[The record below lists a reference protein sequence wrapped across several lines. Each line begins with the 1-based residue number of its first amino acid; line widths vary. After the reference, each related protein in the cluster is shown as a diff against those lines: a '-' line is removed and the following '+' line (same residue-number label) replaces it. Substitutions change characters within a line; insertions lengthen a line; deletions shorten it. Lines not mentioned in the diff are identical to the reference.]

1 MPRKLALLF
10 DLDGTLVD
18 SVGDLTAAINGL
30 LTEHGRA
37 PLTVD
42 EVRPM
47 VGDGVGVLVQRAL
60 AARPGPEI
68 DLDTAVARYVALYE
82 ASPSANTLVYPG
94 VVEALEVLDAQGY
107 SLIVCTN
114 KPERLTHAVLK
125 ALGLDRYFARV
136 YGGDSLPWRKPDPLV
151 IHTIL
156 AELRVTPP
164 RALFIGD
171 SEVDAACA
179 EAAGVP
185 FALMTYGYHRVP
197 IAEIPRMATLDSFG
211 ELLLLLTDT

>member
-1 MPRKLALLF
+1 MKPALLLF

-30 LTEHGRA
+30 LTEHGRT
-37 PLTVD
+37 PLTIN

-47 VGDGVGVLVQRAL
+47 IGDGVGILVQRAL
-60 AARPGPEI
+60 ETRPGPAI

-82 ASPSANTLVYPG
+82 ASPAAHTVIYPG
-94 VVEALEVLDAQGY
+94 VIETLAALAEQGY
-107 SLIVCTN
+107 PLVVCTN
-114 KPERLTHAVLK
+114 KPERVSGALLKVLGMS
-125 ALGLDRYFARV
+125 GLFARV
-136 YGGDSLPWRKPDPLV
+136 FGGDTLPWRKPDPRV
-151 IHTIL
+151 IAAIL
-156 AELRVTPP
+156 EEFGVKPADT
-164 RALFIGD
+164 LFIGD
-171 SEVDAACA
+171 SEVDAATA

-211 ELLLLLTDT
+211 ELVPLLTES

>member
-1 MPRKLALLF
+1 MKPELLLF

-30 LTEHGRA
+30 LAEHGRA
-37 PLTVD
+37 LLTID

-47 VGDGVGVLVQRAL
+47 IGDGVGVLVQRAL
-60 AARPGPEI
+60 AARPGPAI

-82 ASPSANTLVYPG
+82 ASPSVHTLIYPG
-94 VVEALEVLDAQGY
+94 VIETLATMAEQGY
-107 SLIVCTN
+107 PLVICTN
-114 KPERLTHAVLK
+114 KPERVTGALLKVL
-125 ALGLDRYFARV
+125 GMSGFFTRV
-136 YGGDSLPWRKPDPLV
+136 FGGDTLPWRKPDPRV
-151 IHTIL
+151 IAAIL
-156 AELRVTPP
+156 KEFGVKPAN
-164 RALFIGD
+164 ALFIGD
-171 SEVDAACA
+171 SEVDAATA

-211 ELLLLLTDT
+211 ELVPMLAPT